1 MTLEQIIA
9 AQDKTAIDQV
19 GAKLVKLFDRKTGTN
34 KFGEWSIQNGIL
46 TDGHVT
52 VNVSFRNRSE
62 IPQDLVGQYI
72 VITAAEKNGAKV
84 GLRKES
90 DQNGNPVVVADARAV
105 IMVDAGQDDSNPDLV
120 PSPQAQPQRQQP
132 TAPKPAQTDAFAEAR
147 KEAARLATALIIG
160 FDAAAYVAEQVKAK
174 HNIQLD
180 VEQLAKLAV
189 HISIHLERIGA
200 TSELPTKVAK

>member
-9 AQDKTAIDQV
+9 LEDKTAIDQV
-19 GAKLVKLFDRKTGTN
+19 GAKLIKLFERRTGTN
-34 KFGEWSIQNGIL
+34 KYGNWSIQNGVL

-72 VITAAEKNGAKV
+72 VITAADKNRSKV

-105 IMVDAGQDDSNPDLV
+105 ITVDAGMDDSNPDLV
-120 PSPQAQPQRQQP
+120 PSPQAQAPQQQP
-132 TAPKPAQTDAFAEAR
+132 AAQKPAQIDAFAEAR

-174 HNIQLD
+174 HNFQLD
-180 VEQLAKLAV
+180 SEQLSKLAV
-189 HISIHLERIGA
+189 HISIHLERVGA